1 MNNFRRLMTL
11 FKPYRGWLMLGI
23 LLSYI
28 TMLANVGLLA
38 ISGWFIATMGLA
50 GVAGVSTNYFTPS
63 ALIRAMAIIRTAGR
77 YGERLVTHEAT
88 LRVLA
93 GVRVWFYKQIEP
105 LAPAGLA
112 QYRSGDLLS
121 RIRADIDKLDQVYL
135 RLILPVSVAVLAVV
149 VFAVVLAFYH
159 PLLALVEV
167 VMLLVAGALVPWWVH
182 HFGFGVSRKVI
193 KTSSQMRSAVVSDM
207 QGMGELLVYGAAE
220 KHEQQLQV
228 LSDDLA
234 SQQQQMNRLTSTA
247 QSAVGLCANLGLWLV
262 LLIAIPLVHQGTIMP
277 ADLAMLALF
286 ALACF
291 EAVAPMPLAFQ
302 ALGETAEAMAR
313 IFALVDQQPVLCE
326 PEQPEVM
333 PEALNFRFD
342 QVSFSY
348 PEGELEIPSV
358 SPSRFT
364 KRENSKGSAF
374 QQNQVLI
381 EGFPPLQKGEQG
393 GFGSYSREGDPESS
407 VIHQFSVDFPAGKKL
422 AIVGPTGS
430 GKSTLTHLLLKFYEP
445 DSGEVLLNDRSLA
458 CFKGDDLRE
467 RIAVVPQQTHLFNQ
481 SVRNNLLL
489 AKPDATQDELEQVC
503 RLAMVH
509 DTVMEFPEG
518 YDTLTGETGVRVS
531 GGQAKRLVIARALLK
546 PADVLI
552 LDEPTEGLDP
562 ENAQQLIENIVLECE
577 RRGQSL
583 LLITHRLQQ
592 LERFDEVLL
601 RLR

>member
-1 MNNFRRLMTL
+1 MPHYLRLWQLFR
-11 FKPYRGWLMLGI
+11 PYRGWLLLGI
-23 LLSYI
+23 FLAYI

-88 LRVLA
+88 FRVLA
-93 GVRVWFYKQIEP
+93 GVRVWFYEQIEP

-121 RIRADIDKLDQVYL
+121 RIRADIDRLDQVYL
-135 RLILPVSVAVLAVV
+135 RIILPVSVALLAVM
-149 VFAVVLAFYH
+149 VFATILAFYH
-159 PLLALVEV
+159 PLLALAEV
-167 VMLLVAGALVPWWVH
+167 VMLLLAGAVIPWLVYRLGH
-182 HFGFGVSRKVI
+182 
-193 KTSSQMRSAVVSDM
+193 KTSRRMVKTSAQMRAVLVNDL
-207 QGMGELLVYGAAE
+207 QGMGELLVYGADQRHAE
-220 KHEQQLQV
+220 QLQQL
-228 LSDDLA
+228 SSALA
-234 SQQQQMNRLTSTA
+234 DQQQQLRRLNDSA
-247 QSAVGLCANLGLWLV
+247 QSALGLCANLGLWLV
-262 LLIAIPLVHQGTIMP
+262 LLIAIPLLHQQVIQP

-302 ALGETAEAMAR
+302 ALGETAGALTR
-313 IFALVDQQPVLCE
+313 IFALADQQPLVKE
-326 PEQPEVM
+326 PEQPREL
-333 PEALNFRFD
+333 PETLNFRFE

-348 PEGELEIPSV
+348 PQSTEQTLSPVASV
-358 SPSRFT
+358 
-364 KRENSKGSAF
+364 
-374 QQNQVLI
+374 
-381 EGFPPLQKGEQG
+381 LQ
-393 GFGSYSREGDPESS
+393 R
-407 VIHQFSVDFPAGKKL
+407 VDFAFPAGKKL
-422 AIVGPTGS
+422 AIVGPTGF
-430 GKSTLTHLLLKFYEP
+430 GKSTLTNLLLKFYES
-445 DSGEVLLNDRSLA
+445 DSGAVWLNGEPVSRFS
-458 CFKGDDLRE
+458 GEDLRR

-489 AKPDATQDELEQVC
+489 AKADATQEELEAVC
-503 RLAMVH
+503 QLALVH
-509 DTVMEFPEG
+509 DTIMSFPEG
-518 YDTLTGETGVRVS
+518 YDTFTGETGVRLS

-562 ENAQQLIENIVLECE
+562 DNARQLIINVVAECK

-592 LERFDEVLL
+592 LEAFDEVLVMESGSIVQNKKFQAV
-601 RLR
+601 R